1 VSETDVERLFRHL
14 VQSLQAGDPARL
26 REPVVLHDLLMR
38 IVPYRS
44 ARRALRVDTS
54 EDYELLVLRLV
65 SGEGGFVRAE
75 PEPMHVRFAEE
86 AVSVNPD
93 LGVLHEFR
101 DAQLVLDRDAIAWV
115 LASPAPADAY
125 APPAAATPPAPPSVP
140 PVAPAPPVPPVP
152 SVPPVPPAP
161 SAPRTPPPPTPTP
174 PPPPPPAPEPV
185 ASGVRAAEHAC
196 LMCGGRLPAGRLV
209 NFCPH
214 CGRSQARGDCPHCL
228 AEVEYGWNFCVACGG
243 GLAWD
248 A

>member
-1 VSETDVERLFRHL
+1 MSETDVERLFRHL

-26 REPVVLHDLLMR
+26 QEPIVLHDLLMR
-38 IVPYRS
+38 IVPYRG

-65 SGEGGFVRAE
+65 SGEGGFVRTE
-75 PEPMHVRFAEE
+75 PEPMHIRFAEE

-101 DAQLVLDRDAIAWV
+101 DAQLVLDPNAVAWV
-115 LASPAPADAY
+115 LASHSRADSY
-125 APPAAATPPAPPSVP
+125 APPAATTPPAPPSVP
-140 PVAPAPPVPPVP
+140 PVAPPPPA
-152 SVPPVPPAP
+152 PPVPPAP
-161 SAPRTPPPPTPTP
+161 SVPRTPPPPAPTP
-174 PPPPPPAPEPV
+174 PPPPPPQRESV
-185 ASGVRAAEHAC
+185 ASGARAAEHAC
-196 LMCGGRLPAGRLV
+196 LTCGGRLPAGRLV
-209 NFCPH
+209 HFCPH